1 MNTNRTLKIVL
12 LCISFLSTPQNG
24 SAILRGPRT
33 FHPKNSP
40 CSFSGAPIF
49 YPKNSPCSFSGAPIS
64 GMLVYLVPL
73 ARSRY
78 CASPEASIMRLKAAA
93 TLGASGERPYRTGG
107 RRTAYFSRMP
117 TTTRSVAKC
126 RRYDSSDSSRIVQK
140 PSECRRHD
148 SLDS

>member
-1 MNTNRTLKIVL
+1 MRLKAAATLGASGERPYYTQGRAPVFFPTKWL
-12 LCISFLSTPQNG
+12 HN
-24 SAILRGPRT
+24 SA
-33 FHPKNSP
+33 
-40 CSFSGAPIF
+40 GAPNF
-49 YPKNSPCSFSGAPIS
+49 SPQKLTLFVLGTPIS

-107 RRTAYFSRMP
+107 GIVQALAVPPISAAGLP
-117 TTTRSVAKC
+117 PTRSVAKC